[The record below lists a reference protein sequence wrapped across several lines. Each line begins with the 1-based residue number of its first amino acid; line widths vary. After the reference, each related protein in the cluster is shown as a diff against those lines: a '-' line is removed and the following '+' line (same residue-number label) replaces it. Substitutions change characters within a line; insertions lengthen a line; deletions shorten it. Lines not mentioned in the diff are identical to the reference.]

1 MALLLRGGEGPGG
14 EEREGV
20 GAGGEREGVGA
31 GEERDPCFWVTPP
44 EIES

>member
-1 MALLLRGGEGPGG
+1 MGVKGRGGEAGRGG
-14 EEREGV
+14 GRH
-20 GAGGEREGVGA
+20 GGT